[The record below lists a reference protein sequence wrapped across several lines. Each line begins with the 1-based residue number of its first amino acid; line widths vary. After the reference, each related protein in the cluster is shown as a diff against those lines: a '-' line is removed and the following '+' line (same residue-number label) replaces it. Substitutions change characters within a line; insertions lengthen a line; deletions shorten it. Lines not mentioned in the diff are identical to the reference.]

1 MFTSKSASKKRIFLT
16 AFVLA
21 MLTIVSFIQPSIAH
35 AAEIAGVSAGKLA
48 ETGDIVSA
56 IVFVTGALAVL
67 ALVILIISKKS
78 RSRKK
83 QEWKYPF

>member
-1 MFTSKSASKKRIFLT
+1 MFTSKSACRRSIFLT

-21 MLTIVSFIQPSIAH
+21 LITLVSFMQPSIAH

-48 ETGDIVSA
+48 ETGDIFSA

>member
-1 MFTSKSASKKRIFLT
+1 MFASKRAGRRRIFLT
-16 AFVLA
+16 AFMLA
-21 MLTIVSFIQPSIAH
+21 LLTLVSFTQPSIAH
-35 AAEIAGVSAGKLA
+35 AEEIVGLSSGKLA

>member
-1 MFTSKSASKKRIFLT
+1 MFTSKSTGKRWIFLT

-21 MLTIVSFIQPSIAH
+21 LLALVSFMQPSIAQ
-35 AAEIAGVSAGKLA
+35 AEEIAALSAGKLA

-67 ALVILIISKKS
+67 ALVILFVSKKS

>member
-1 MFTSKSASKKRIFLT
+1 MFTSKSACRRRIFLT

-21 MLTIVSFIQPSIAH
+21 LITLVSFMQPSIAH

>member
-1 MFTSKSASKKRIFLT
+1 MLTSKSASKKRIFLT

-21 MLTIVSFIQPSIAH
+21 LLTLVSFTQPSIAH
-35 AAEIAGVSAGKLA
+35 AAEIAGLSAGKLA
-48 ETGDIVSA
+48 ETGDIFSA

-67 ALVILIISKKS
+67 ALIILIITKKS

>member
-1 MFTSKSASKKRIFLT
+1 MFTSKSAAKRRFLLT

-21 MLTIVSFIQPSIAH
+21 LLTLVSFMQPSIAH
-35 AAEIAGVSAGKLA
+35 GSEIAGLSAGKLA

-67 ALVILIISKKS
+67 ALIISIVSKKS
-78 RSRKK
+78 KSRKK